1 MNLLAMVVRAFRILA
16 GLLVAL
22 AAAPLAAA
30 PVLAQ
35 APASPAVSEQAD
47 QEARDLFGAGREA
60 YTAARYAEAL
70 ELFQRAYT
78 LSRRPALLYNIGQ
91 AADRLR
97 RDADAIAAF
106 ESYLRELPA
115 AENRVEVETRLE
127 VLRRVPAG
135 QGSGSGEPVDRGGDD
150 TLVIVL
156 VGVGALV
163 VGGAAVGLGFAL
175 YDPGAA
181 APPLGDVGAG
191 GVVAA
196 LEARF

>member
-1 MNLLAMVVRAFRILA
+1 MAARLFCSLA

-22 AAAPLAAA
+22 AAAPA
-30 PVLAQ
+30 LAQ
-35 APASPAVSEQAD
+35 SAASPAVSEEAER
-47 QEARDLFGAGREA
+47 EARDLFAPGREA
-60 YTAARYAEAL
+60 CTSARYTEAL
-70 ELFQRAYT
+70 ELFQRAYA

-106 ESYLRELPA
+106 ESYLREQPS
-115 AENRVEVETRLE
+115 AESRVEVETRLA
-127 VLRRVPAG
+127 VLRQVRADQAAAPGA
-135 QGSGSGEPVDRGGDD
+135 SVDGGGGDD
-150 TLVIVL
+150 VLVIVL
-156 VGVGALV
+156 VGLGALAL
-163 VGGAAVGLGFAL
+163 GGAAVGLGFAL